1 MGGKR
6 DIKMSDTV
14 LQVNVPRIEDLPYF
28 SSPPVQFVYESPAT
42 VAAAMY
48 TWNDAPSPLTPLRNV
63 MENAVYYIRSV
74 SLFADIE
81 EFDFQSALLITPTFQ
96 IFKPSEATVHLFK
109 EPIIMNTFLMQYDF
123 RAIYMTA
130 KAADQILAA
139 FNGVLV
145 QTPALIGKTTVTLKA
160 IISAQE
166 ITDDNFIKLFMEQ
179 YPHAK

>member
-1 MGGKR
+1 MKE
-6 DIKMSDTV
+6 TF

-42 VAAAMY
+42 VGAGLY
-48 TWNDAPSPLTPLRNV
+48 VWTDPPSPLTPLRNV
-63 MENAVYYIRSV
+63 MENAVYFIRSV

-81 EFDFQSALLITPTFQ
+81 EFDFQESLLISPIFQ

-109 EPIIMNTFLMQYDF
+109 EPIIMNTFLQQFDF

-130 KAADQILAA
+130 KSADQILAS
-139 FNGVLV
+139 FNGTLV
-145 QTPALIGKTTVTLKA
+145 QTPSLIGKTTITLKA

-166 ITDDNFIKLFMEQ
+166 INDDNFLKLFREQ
-179 YPHAK
+179 YPYVK